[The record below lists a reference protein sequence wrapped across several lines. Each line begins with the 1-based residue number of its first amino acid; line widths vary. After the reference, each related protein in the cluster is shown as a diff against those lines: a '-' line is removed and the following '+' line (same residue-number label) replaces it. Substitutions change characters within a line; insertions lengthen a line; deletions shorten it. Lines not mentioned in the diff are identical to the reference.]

1 MKFFRKG
8 KLSLSQESLR
18 YDGDL
23 KTLKGKRGLT
33 KKVVESP
40 EYHRPH
46 IKKGILRFRTLCLL
60 LKFLTS
66 VPTFASFTS
75 FVREHLEVNIKKARV
90 SFYQKGRGIR
100 NQDPHIMIMFQ
111 FSVLPP
117 LVLPLLRLFLP
128 NHCLLCDKS
137 FCKQS

>member
-66 VPTFASFTS
+66 VPT
-75 FVREHLEVNIKKARV
+75 
-90 SFYQKGRGIR
+90 Y
-100 NQDPHIMIMFQ
+100 
-111 FSVLPP
+111 
-117 LVLPLLRLFLP
+117 LRLKRTFGGKYQESSGKFLSKEKGNSELGSP
-128 NHCLLCDKS
+128 HHDYVPIFSPPSISSPLTPS
-137 FCKQS
+137 FSP

>member
-33 KKVVESP
+33 KKSCRVTRIPPTTHKKRDSEVSNTLP
-40 EYHRPH
+40 SFKIPH
-46 IKKGILRFRTLCLL
+46 FC
-60 LKFLTS
+60 
-66 VPTFASFTS
+66 PNFTS

-90 SFYQKGRGIR
+90 SFYQKRRGIR

-117 LVLPLLRLFLP
+117 LVLPFLRLFLP